1 MTTLTRRDA
10 IAAGTAVVA
19 GGFAGVA
26 VAAEPTHADPVLE
39 AIETRMTAVENR
51 GTTLNPRQKYAVL
64 LAVVTATGTAAPVAQ
79 LVKAAL
85 KTGVTPVEIKEI
97 LYQCAP
103 YTGLGRVDAMLT
115 EANRALQE
123 AGVKLPLPDQTQVTD
138 DNRLAKGIEV
148 QTAIFGDVI
157 TKMHAGV
164 TDNEKALMIG
174 DLSGFC
180 FGDFYTRTG
189 LSIADRELVT
199 FSTIATL
206 GGCEPQLKAH
216 TAACVKE
223 GLSRQNLIDALQIAV
238 PYLGFPRTLNAL
250 AVVKE
255 VIKA

>member
-1 MTTLTRRDA
+1 MTTLTRRSA

-26 VAAEPTHADPVLE
+26 AAAQSTHADPALE
-39 AIETRMTAVENR
+39 AIENRMTAVENR
-51 GTTLNPRQKYAVL
+51 GTTLNFRQKYAVL
-64 LAVVTATGTAAPVAQ
+64 LAVVTATGTAAPVAR
-79 LVKAAL
+79 LVKAAV
-85 KTGVTPVEIKEI
+85 KAGVTPVEVKEM

-103 YTGLGRVDAMLT
+103 YTGLGRVDAVLT

-123 AGVKLPLPDQTQVTD
+123 AGVQLPLPDQTQVTD

-199 FSTIATL
+199 FSAIAGL

-216 TAACVKE
+216 TAACAKE
-223 GLSRQNLIDALQIAV
+223 GLTRQNLIDALQIAV